1 MGYSVGLIDRMVVF
15 FLTRAHVLV
24 SLVAPSS
31 LVLARYSLAD
41 EDIDLDNPISVRDFL
56 ARKGFDRQ
64 CVALYP
70 DFERGQLEV
79 RKALTWK
86 KRGRG
91 TVAFSSRFYLFG
103 RNRTKDPYR

>member
-1 MGYSVGLIDRMVVF
+1 MGYSVGSIDRMVAF
-15 FLTRAHVLV
+15 FLTLAHVLV
-24 SLVAPSS
+24 SLVTPSS

-70 DFERGQLEV
+70 DF
-79 RKALTWK
+79 
-86 KRGRG
+86 GR
-91 TVAFSSRFYLFG
+91 VSLRFE
-103 RNRTKDPYR
+103 KP